1 MQITVGGAVPLESLT
16 TSPRP
21 SKPEAPVDSLP
32 GLENLTS
39 DDYDLIVR
47 FLQRRHGLA
56 NRDRLALRLAAT
68 TGARMGYSSR
78 DLSPQA
84 AEQFLERVVSDYR
97 LAVQRAHPLRTGYLE

>member
-1 MQITVGGAVPLESLT
+1 
-16 TSPRP
+16 
-21 SKPEAPVDSLP
+21 VDSLP

-56 NRDRLALRLAAT
+56 NRERLALRLAT
-68 TGARMGYSSR
+68 TIGARLGYSSR

-84 AEQFLERVVSDYR
+84 AEQFLEHVVNDYR
-97 LAVQRAHPLRTGYLE
+97 QRAQAGGE